1 MKRLLIILLFALSL
15 FTYGQN
21 YNDREKK
28 TTLNDN
34 DGVFVHD
41 ITANKT
47 YGVAWSDIA
56 NYMFGANRTYN
67 YILNITGQVQAPSV
81 VAPGLDRGFGYQSG
95 LFGWNNSS
103 GTFEPAASRSWTLA
117 LLAGYD
123 VAIDTT
129 QFAQVDANNN
139 FTGSNTMNSLLLS
152 SVSIGLTT
160 NSGKSKMPVYTLENV
175 PTSPAIGSFH
185 FNSTY
190 DRFKIYDGT
199 NWLPFLDSAAVAAIA
214 QTGGAL
220 LPSSGTL
227 SGISSLLYF
236 STGGIRYVST
246 ATGYSSTSA
255 RAGMPVYTSLPAVT
269 NHYNGDFA
277 TLYGQSDT
285 DGSGEDLHGI
295 YFLYVDQDYNKHW
308 GFAPDQ
314 DKVERIVKKNYKY
327 EAPENVTASSDTLY
341 FGTEG
346 DNNYRKAIYTVPQN
360 GLTIYLDNSG
370 TGAVS
375 IVVWGTQE
383 DVTIQSVASEII
395 QYSGGIKP
403 TFDYASGTNNNKKW
417 LLTFT
422 RDGDGYI
429 DCQWNW
435 VQKEQ

>member
-1 MKRLLIILLFALSL
+1 MKRLLIILLFAFSI
-15 FTYGQN
+15 FTNGQN
-21 YNDREKK
+21 YNDKDKK

-47 YGVAWSDIA
+47 YGVAMSDIA
-56 NYMFGANRTYN
+56 AYMFGANRTYN
-67 YILNITGQVQAPSV
+67 YIFNITGQIQAPSV
-81 VAPGLDRGFGYQSG
+81 VAPGLDRGFGYQTG

-199 NWLPFLDSAAVAAIA
+199 NWLPILDSAAVAAIA

-314 DKVERIVKKNYKY
+314 DKVERLIQSNYKY
-327 EAPENVTASSDTLY
+327 EAPEIVTAESDTLY
-341 FGTEG
+341 FGALG
-346 DNNYRKAIYTVPQN
+346 DNNFRKASYTVPQD
-360 GLTIYLDNSG
+360 GLTIYLNNSG
-370 TGAVS
+370 YGPVTIEVF
-375 IVVWGTQE
+375 GTQE
-383 DVTIQSVASEII
+383 SVTFTSIGSETLR
-395 QYSGGIKP
+395 YSGQIAP
-403 TFDYASGTNNNKKW
+403 DFDYDSTKNKLW
-417 LLTFT
+417 IVTVT
-422 RDGDGYI
+422 RSNYGI
-429 DCQWNW
+429 DIQWNW
-435 VQKEQ
+435 TKEL